1 MNFARTCHQAFST
14 MVAKT
19 RVSRKLSP
27 AEDLFLATAHQ
38 RLEESAQMLSALR
51 RAATDPTAPRSGHVL
66 RLDGHRISR
75 YTGAPIALASSH
87 ASHASHTSS
96 QGQAAGDV
104 THAA

>member
-51 RAATDPTAPRSGHVL
+51 RAATDPAPQAGRVL

-75 YTGAPIALASSH
+75 YTGAHIALASSH
-87 ASHASHTSS
+87 ASS
-96 QGQAAGDV
+96 QGQTTSDV

>member
-19 RVSRKLSP
+19 RGSRQLSP

-38 RLEESAQMLSALR
+38 RLEESARMLSALR
-51 RAATDPTAPRSGHVL
+51 RVATDPQANPNRVL
-66 RLDGHRISR
+66 RLDGHRISH
-75 YTGAPIALASSH
+75 YTGAHIALVSSH
-87 ASHASHTSS
+87 SSS
-96 QGQAAGDV
+96 QGQATNDV